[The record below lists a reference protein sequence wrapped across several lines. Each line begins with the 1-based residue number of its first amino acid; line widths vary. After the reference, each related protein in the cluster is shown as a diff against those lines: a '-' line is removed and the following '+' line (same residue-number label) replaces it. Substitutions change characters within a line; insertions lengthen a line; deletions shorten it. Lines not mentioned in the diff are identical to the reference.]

1 MGNLD
6 VYDVTGGT
14 QGYHIAV
21 LPNGRYAL
29 LDPSQADKLKDY
41 VIDNEGQPTFEDDP
55 LGYKHTTTF
64 YDFSKEDAPYKAL
77 GWSGEEDPFPMA
89 PNWPFWVGIGAAAIP
104 TLYNILT
111 PTDFSN
117 ANAMINAGKQAGRYM
132 PVSFTPQGTYERY
145 NPTPDMENE
154 ILSSTAG
161 INRGIMNAGLNPGQQ
176 MAGIIANNKTG
187 IEAAGKNRL
196 DTASAN
202 QQQRL
207 AVTGINNDIGKF
219 NSEGMLKADMA
230 NQDAFSRA
238 MAASLQGTMAGYR
251 MKEEIAQNKANAI
264 SAGLTG
270 IANLIYNGAL
280 NSYNNKLLGWGFDND
295 VWGTMRGVP
304 SQVSSNPIQLATP
317 GYSRLSGAYGGT
329 IEKKKKKGTKRRKN
343 GLTF

>member
-1 MGNLD
+1 
-6 VYDVTGGT
+6 
-14 QGYHIAV
+14 
-21 LPNGRYAL
+21 
-29 LDPSQADKLKDY
+29 
-41 VIDNEGQPTFEDDP
+41 
-55 LGYKHTTTF
+55 
-64 YDFSKEDAPYKAL
+64 
-77 GWSGEEDPFPMA
+77 
-89 PNWPFWVGIGAAAIP
+89 
-104 TLYNILT
+104 
-111 PTDFSN
+111 
-117 ANAMINAGKQAGRYM
+117 MINAGKQAGRYM

-161 INRGIMNAGLNPGQQ
+161 TNRGIMNAGLNPGQQ
-176 MAGIIANNKTG
+176 MAGIVANNKTG

-329 IEKKKKKGTKRRKN
+329 IEKKKKKSTKRRKN